1 MHLLRYNVTTLHAW
15 PLGASARLGEF
26 RKKAAPK
33 GRLKVQTGKPSLE
46 VHIRFVSD
54 ETHLLDVGTLGNCE
68 HFVDE
73 DIFRF
78 RLRL

>member
-1 MHLLRYNVTTLHAW
+1 MLQHYMSDKLMQRSF
-15 PLGASARLGEF
+15 SAGT
-26 RKKAAPK
+26 KKRATPK
-33 GRLKVQTGKPSLE
+33 GRPKVQTGKPSLE
-46 VHIRFVSD
+46 VHVGFVSD
-54 ETHLLDVGTLGNCE
+54 ETHLLDVSTLGNCE